1 MSKMLIRFAS
11 AFVIIF
17 ILFYTL
23 YMGPLQFILVLMV
36 LAGLVADE
44 MVRMAVKGGISF
56 NNFERMV
63 FVIVSTIGMLALTRS
78 IVVYNVYSIL
88 YILIYGIFFLF
99 FEQSNS
105 FSKLGVMGFGY
116 FYISMFYG
124 SAVLIVK
131 MGWEYAFWVMI
142 LVWAYDSFAYFI
154 GSAYGKHKIFKSIS
168 PSKSLEG
175 TIAGL
180 VMSTFAGIL
189 IPFLVNTYSHHF
201 LDFPM
206 WQGIIIGAT
215 VGVASQVGDLFE
227 SKIKRNVGIKDSS
240 SIIPGHGGIFDRIDS
255 MFYALPSF
263 FLIVQLF
270 LRFKS

>member
-1 MSKMLIRFAS
+1 MGELFVRFLS

-17 ILFYTL
+17 ILFFTL
-23 YMGPLQFILVLMV
+23 YMGPLQFMLVLMV
-36 LAGLVADE
+36 LGGLVADE
-44 MVRMAVKGGISF
+44 MVRMAVKGGINF
-56 NNFERMV
+56 NNFERLT
-63 FVIVSTIGMLALTRS
+63 FVIVSTIGILALADS
-78 IVVYNVYSIL
+78 VVVYNVYSII

-99 FEQSNS
+99 FRQDNS

-124 SAVLIVK
+124 SAVLVVK
-131 MGWEYAFWVMI
+131 LGWEYAFWVMI

-180 VMSTFAGIL
+180 ATSTFAGFL
-189 IPFLVNTYSHHF
+189 IPFLVNRYSHHF
-201 LDFPM
+201 LNFPV
-206 WQGIIIGAT
+206 WQGLIIGAI

-240 SIIPGHGGIFDRIDS
+240 SIIPGHGGVFDRIDS

-263 FLIVQLF
+263 FLIVELF
-270 LRFKS
+270 LRYKN

>member
-1 MSKMLIRFAS
+1 MNKVFVRFIS

-17 ILFYTL
+17 ILFATL

-56 NNFERMV
+56 NNFERIT
-63 FVIVSTIGMLALTRS
+63 FVIVSTIGMLALTYS

-124 SAVLIVK
+124 SSVLIVK

-154 GSAYGKHKIFKSIS
+154 GSAYGKHKIFKKIS
-168 PSKSLEG
+168 PSKSVEG
-175 TIAGL
+175 TVAGM
-180 VMSTFAGIL
+180 VMATFGGVL
-189 IPFLVNTYSHHF
+189 IPFLVNSYSHHF
-201 LDFPM
+201 LNFTP
-206 WQGIIIGAT
+206 WQGAIVGAI
-215 VGVASQVGDLFE
+215 VGVAAQVGDLFE

-240 SIIPGHGGIFDRIDS
+240 SLIPGHGGVFDRIDS

-270 LRFKS
+270 LRFKH